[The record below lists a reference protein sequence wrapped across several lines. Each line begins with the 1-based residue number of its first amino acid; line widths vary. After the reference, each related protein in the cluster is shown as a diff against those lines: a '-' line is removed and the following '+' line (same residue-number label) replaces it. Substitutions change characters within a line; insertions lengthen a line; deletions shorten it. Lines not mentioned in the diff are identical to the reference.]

1 MADARHV
8 HEWADRFAILGDP
21 SRLCLLLLIH
31 RDGPISVGD
40 LSAASGLKPTTVS
53 HALRVMRMQGVVG
66 DARVG
71 RWKLYR
77 LIDDATGALLDT
89 IPIAGRP
96 ATILENGP

>member
-1 MADARHV
+1 MAHSRQL

-21 SRLCLLLLIH
+21 SRLCLLVLIH

-40 LSAASGLKPTTVS
+40 LSEASGLKPTTVS

-71 RWKLYR
+71 RSKLYR
-77 LIDDATGALLDT
+77 IVDDATGALLDT
-89 IPIAGRP
+89 LPAAGRP
-96 ATILENGP
+96 SITLENGP

>member
-1 MADARHV
+1 MAHSRQL

-31 RDGPISVGD
+31 RDGPIPVGD
-40 LSAASGLKPTTVS
+40 LSEASGLKPTTVS

-71 RWKLYR
+71 RSKLYR
-77 LIDDATGALLDT
+77 LIDDVTATLLDT
-89 IPIAGRP
+89 LPAVDRP
-96 ATILENGP
+96 STLLENGP